1 MNRQTNN
8 RKSKR
13 FSFYELVLSAFIFPF
28 IMYAKVSL
36 VCCDVVLGGPKAAC
50 VGCAGFAAFSV
61 VIEKFL
67 ERHQ

>member
-1 MNRQTNN
+1 M
-8 RKSKR
+8 
-13 FSFYELVLSAFIFPF
+13 AF
-28 IMYAKVSL
+28 ANDSN
-36 VCCDVVLGGPKAAC
+36 VCVVVGGPKAAC